1 MSIIVETSNINSL
14 QNGYNRIRETT
25 SNKNKRNLPPLIDM
39 LLDSLIAVDF
49 VYLAL
54 IANTTMSNNYVGHE
68 LQC

>member
-14 QNGYNRIRETT
+14 QNGYNPICETT

-49 VYLAL
+49 C
-54 IANTTMSNNYVGHE
+54 IPCSNSKHHHE
-68 LQC
+68 QQLCGS

>member
-1 MSIIVETSNINSL
+1 MSIIIETSNINSL
-14 QNGYNRIRETT
+14 QNGYNPICETT
-25 SNKNKRNLPPLIDM
+25 SNKNKRNLPPLIDI